1 MQDIVS
7 SEIERMLLDKFVGVR
22 EYEPLQVREIIPIEE
37 WVESSYYAGPVCRMY
52 DFWKEK
58 IVEVFRRGV
67 NEVIV
72 IGSIGGGKTT
82 FANALLMRKLYELS
96 CYRNPEALFK
106 LLTGT
111 RIAFM
116 YFTVTLR
123 QAAWTGFAM
132 LRDMIDATPYFRSEF
147 PRDGDVN
154 SEIRFAKM
162 SVYTGSEFS
171 HQLGLALL
179 GAVLDE
185 ANFLRAK
192 DPLEKART
200 LYTAIIERRKSRFV
214 VDGKDRGLSVLVSSA
229 EELSSFVEE
238 RIRKVGDAEDV
249 LVVSVVGYELKR
261 HHYSKDSFI
270 VFIGTEFTRPKIID
284 TVEDLVEVLKWFRVS
299 GEVLEEVRR
308 YPVGYSVK
316 HVVPFEYRGYFKE
329 VPIDFRRAFEEDI
342 YRALRDILG
351 VSVGGENKLFRSVFA
366 YDEAI
371 VHKPKLFKDDVVQLS
386 SKDEVRL
393 QDMFRLDLVE
403 GKEVPRYIHVDLGI
417 KGSRTGMA
425 CAKVIGVKKSDLGDL
440 PVVEVEWMVGI
451 EPNKRY
457 VDDEVPLWKI
467 REFLVW
473 LKENGVNVVKVSF
486 DSFQSVDMMQL
497 LQRRGFQ
504 VERLSVDK
512 TSEPYRNLVTLYLER
527 RIKHVENVVYRRELF
542 SLEWNKKK
550 VDHPAGGSK
559 DIADAVAG
567 AVFLVCREWKQGQY
581 ELMSEPT
588 VFDEKV
594 EEWWVER
601 RWEEYRVGGWEE
613 FFKKWGRRGIG
624 GSWVGGGMI
633 WGRKEGR

>member
-1 MQDIVS
+1 MDYIL
-7 SEIERMLLDKFVGVR
+7 SEIEQMLSSLTTTSR
-22 EYEPLQVREIIPIEE
+22 YEPVQIREVIPVEE

-58 IVEVFRRGV
+58 IVEVYRKGI

-96 CYRNPEALFK
+96 CYKNPEVLFR
-106 LLTGT
+106 LLVGT

-116 YFTVTLR
+116 YFTVTLK

-132 LRDMIDATPYFRSEF
+132 LRDMIDATPYFRNEYS
-147 PRDGDVN
+147 RDKDVN
-154 SEIRFAKM
+154 SEIRFSRM

-185 ANFLRAK
+185 ANFMRAK
-192 DPLEKART
+192 DPLEKARK

-214 VDGKDRGLSVLVSSA
+214 VDGRDWGLSVLVSSA

-238 RIRKVGDAEDV
+238 RIRKVGNMEDV

-261 HHYSKDSFI
+261 HHYSSDSFV
-270 VFIGTEFTRPKIID
+270 VFIGTEFSRPRVID
-284 TVEDLVEVLKWFRVS
+284 TIEDLVEVLGWFKVGRD
-299 GEVLEEVRR
+299 VLEEVRK
-308 YPVGYSVK
+308 YPVKYSVK
-316 HVVPFEYRGYFKE
+316 HVIPFEYRGYFKE
-329 VPIDFRRAFEEDI
+329 VPVDFRRAFEEDI
-342 YRALRDILG
+342 YRALKDVLG
-351 VSVGGENKLFRSVFA
+351 VSVGGENKLFRSMLA

-371 VHKPKLFKDDVVQLS
+371 IDKPKLFKDDVVQLS

-393 QDMFRLDLVE
+393 QDMFRLDWVVDRD
-403 GKEVPRYIHVDLGI
+403 VPRYIHVDLGV
-417 KGSRTGMA
+417 KGDRTGIA
-425 CAKVIGVKKSDLGDL
+425 CAKVIGMKKMELGDL

-451 EPNKRY
+451 EPNRRY
-457 VDDEVPLWKI
+457 VDDEVPLWKV

-473 LKENGVNVVKVSF
+473 LKESGVNVVKVTF
-486 DSFQSVDMMQL
+486 DSFQSVDMIQL
-497 LQRRGFQ
+497 LQRKGFQ
-504 VERLSVDK
+504 VERLSVDR
-512 TSEPYRNLVTLYLER
+512 TDEAYRNLVTLYLER

-542 SLEWNKKK
+542 GLEWDGKK

-567 AVFLVCREWKQGQY
+567 AVFLACREWKQGQY
-581 ELMSEPT
+581 ELMYQSE
-588 VFDEKV
+588 VFEEKMDE
-594 EEWWVER
+594 WRYER
-601 RWEEYRVGGWEE
+601 KWDEYRVGNWEE
-613 FFKKWGRRGIG
+613 FFRKWGR
-624 GSWVGGGMI
+624 GGGG
-633 WGRKEGR
+633 WEGGGVF

>member
-1 MQDIVS
+1 VRKDYVLG
-7 SEIERMLLDKFVGVR
+7 EIERMIDSLAGTSS
-22 EYEPLQVREIIPIEE
+22 YEPVQVREIVPVEE

-58 IVEVFRRGV
+58 IVEVFKKGI

-96 CYRNPEALFK
+96 CYKNPEALFK
-106 LLTGT
+106 LLVGT

-116 YFTVTLR
+116 YFTVTLK

-132 LRDMIDATPYFRSEF
+132 LRDMLDATPYFRNEY
-147 PRDGDVN
+147 PRDREVN
-154 SEIRFAKM
+154 SEIRFPRM
-162 SVYTGSEFS
+162 SVYTGSEFT

-238 RIRKVGDAEDV
+238 RIRKVSGASDV

-261 HHYSKDSFI
+261 HHYSSDSFV
-270 VFIGTEFTRPKIID
+270 VFVGTEFTRPRIID
-284 TVEDLVEVLKWFRVS
+284 TVDDLVEVLGWFKVS
-299 GEVLEEVRR
+299 KDVLEEVRKF
-308 YPVGYSVK
+308 PVKYSVK
-316 HVVPFEYRGYFKE
+316 HVIPVEYRAYFKE

-342 YRALRDILG
+342 YRALRDVLG
-351 VSVGGENKLFRSVFA
+351 VSMGGENKLFRSMLA
-366 YDEAI
+366 YDEAL
-371 VHKPKLFKDDVVQLS
+371 VQKPKLFKDDVVQLS

-393 QDMFRLDLVE
+393 QDMFRLDLVVDRD
-403 GKEVPRYIHVDLGI
+403 VPRYIHVDLGI
-417 KGSRTGMA
+417 KGDRTGMA
-425 CAKVIGVKKSDLGDL
+425 CAKVIGIKKTDLGDL
-440 PVVEVEWMVGI
+440 PIVEVEWMVGI
-451 EPNKRY
+451 EPNRRY

-473 LKENGVNVVKVSF
+473 LKDSGVNVVKVTF
-486 DSFQSVDMMQL
+486 DSFQSVDMIQL

-512 TSEPYRNLVTLYLER
+512 TDEAYRNLVTLYLER
-527 RIKHVENVVYRRELF
+527 RIKHVENVVYRKELF
-542 SLEWNKKK
+542 ALEWDGKK

-559 DIADAVAG
+559 DVADAVAG
-567 AVFLVCREWKQGQY
+567 TVYMACKEWKQGQY
-581 ELMSEPT
+581 ELMSQPE
-588 VFDEKV
+588 VFEEKI
-594 EEWWVER
+594 EEWWYDR
-601 RWEEYRVGGWEE
+601 KWDDYRVKGWED
-613 FFKKWGRRGIG
+613 FFKKWGKR
-624 GSWVGGGMI
+624 GGG
-633 WGRKEGR
+633 WEGVG

>member
-1 MQDIVS
+1 MSGVALK
-7 SEIERMLLDKFVGVR
+7 EIEKMLNNLVGVK
-22 EYEPLQVREIIPIEE
+22 EYEPVQIREIIPIEE
-37 WVESSYYAGPVCRMY
+37 WVESGYYAGPVSRMY

-58 IVEVFRRGV
+58 IVEVYRRGV

-96 CYRNPEALFK
+96 CYKNPEMLFR

-116 YFTVTLR
+116 YFTVTLK

-132 LRDMIDATPYFRSEF
+132 LRDMIDATPYFRNDF
-147 PRDGDVN
+147 PRDRDVN
-154 SEIRFAKM
+154 SEIRFERM

-185 ANFLRAK
+185 ANFMRAK

-214 VDGKDRGLSVLVSSA
+214 VDGRDRGLSVLVSSA

-238 RIRKVGDAEDV
+238 RIRKVGNDKDV
-249 LVVSVVGYELKR
+249 LVASVVGYELKR
-261 HHYSKDSFI
+261 HHYSSDSFV
-270 VFIGTEFTRPKIID
+270 VFTGTEFSRPKIID
-284 TVEDLVEVLKWFRVS
+284 TVEDLVEVLGWFKV
-299 GEVLEEVRR
+299 GKDVIEEVRK
-308 YPVGYSVK
+308 YPVKYSVK
-316 HVVPFEYRGYFKE
+316 NVVPFEYRAYFKE
-329 VPIDFRRAFEEDI
+329 VPMDFRRAFEEDI
-342 YRALRDILG
+342 YRALKDVVG
-351 VSVGGENKLFRSVFA
+351 VSVGGENKLFRSMLA

-371 VHKPKLFKDDVVQLS
+371 VQKPKLFKDDVVQLS

-403 GKEVPRYIHVDLGI
+403 GRDVPRYIHVDLGI
-417 KGSRTGMA
+417 KGDRTGMA
-425 CAKVIGVKKSDLGDL
+425 CAKVVGIKRSELGDL
-440 PVVEVEWMVGI
+440 PIVEVEWMVGV
-451 EPNKRY
+451 EPNRRY
-457 VDDEVPLWKI
+457 VDDEVPLWKV

-473 LKENGVNVVKVSF
+473 LRESGVNVVKVTF

-497 LQRRGFQ
+497 LQRKGFQ

-512 TSEPYRNLVTLYLER
+512 TDEAYRNLVTLYLER
-527 RIKHVENVVYRRELF
+527 RIRHVENVVYRKELF
-542 SLEWNKKK
+542 GLEWDGKK

-559 DIADAVAG
+559 DVADAVAG
-567 AVFLVCREWKQGQY
+567 AVFLVCKEWKQGQY
-581 ELMSEPT
+581 ELMSQLEI
-588 VFDEKV
+588 FDERV
-594 EEWWVER
+594 EEWWYER
-601 RWEEYRVGGWEE
+601 KWEEYRVGGWED
-613 FFKKWGRRGIG
+613 FFKKWGKRGG
-624 GSWVGGGMI
+624 GWEGGGMI
-633 WGRKEGR
+633 

>member
-1 MQDIVS
+1 MGKDYVLGEIV
-7 SEIERMLLDKFVGVR
+7 RMLDSLAGVGGD
-22 EYEPLQVREIIPIEE
+22 EPVQVREIIPIEE
-37 WVESSYYAGPVCRMY
+37 WVESSYYSGPVCRMY

-58 IVEVFRRGV
+58 IVEVFRKGI

-96 CYRNPEALFK
+96 CYKNPEALFK
-106 LLTGT
+106 LLVGT

-116 YFTVTLR
+116 YFTVTLK
-123 QAAWTGFAM
+123 QAVWTGFAM
-132 LRDMIDATPYFRSEF
+132 LRDMIDATPYFRNEY
-147 PRDGDVN
+147 PRDREVN
-154 SEIRFAKM
+154 SEIRFPRM
-162 SVYTGSEFS
+162 SVYTGSEFT

-238 RIRKVGDAEDV
+238 RIRKVSGASDV

-261 HHYSKDSFI
+261 HHYSSDSFV
-270 VFIGTEFTRPKIID
+270 VFVGTEFTRPRIID
-284 TVEDLVEVLKWFRVS
+284 TVDDLVEVLGWFKVS
-299 GEVLEEVRR
+299 KDVLEEVRKF
-308 YPVGYSVK
+308 PVKYSVK
-316 HVVPFEYRGYFKE
+316 HVIPVEYRAYFKE

-342 YRALRDILG
+342 YRALRDVLG
-351 VSVGGENKLFRSVFA
+351 VSMGGENKLFRSMLA
-366 YDEAI
+366 YDEAL
-371 VHKPKLFKDDVVQLS
+371 VQKPKLFKDDVVQLS

-393 QDMFRLDLVE
+393 QDMFRLDLVVDRD
-403 GKEVPRYIHVDLGI
+403 VPRYIHVDLGI
-417 KGSRTGMA
+417 KGDRTGMA
-425 CAKVIGVKKSDLGDL
+425 CAKVIGIKKTDLGDL
-440 PVVEVEWMVGI
+440 PIVEVEWMVGI
-451 EPNKRY
+451 EPNRRY

-473 LKENGVNVVKVSF
+473 LKDSGVNVVKVTF
-486 DSFQSVDMMQL
+486 DSFQSVDMIQL

-512 TSEPYRNLVTLYLER
+512 TDEAYRNLVTLYLER
-527 RIKHVENVVYRRELF
+527 RIKHVENVVYRKELF
-542 SLEWNKKK
+542 ALEWDGKK

-559 DIADAVAG
+559 DVADAVAG
-567 AVFLVCREWKQGQY
+567 TVYMACKEWKQGQY
-581 ELMSEPT
+581 ELMSQPE
-588 VFDEKV
+588 VFEEKI
-594 EEWWVER
+594 EEWWYDR
-601 RWEEYRVGGWEE
+601 KWDDYRVKGWED
-613 FFKKWGRRGIG
+613 FFKKWGKR
-624 GSWVGGGMI
+624 GGG
-633 WGRKEGR
+633 WEGVG

>member
-1 MQDIVS
+1 VVDFVIKS
-7 SEIERMLLDKFVGVR
+7 SKNTKEVLLKKVD
-22 EYEPLQVREIIPIEE
+22 PLQVREVLPIDV
-37 WVESSYYAGPVCRMY
+37 WLESERYAGPVVRMY

-58 IVEVFRRGV
+58 IKEVFERRV

-82 FANALLMRKLYELS
+82 FANALLLRKLYELS
-96 CYRNPEALFK
+96 CYKYPAALFG
-106 LLTGT
+106 LMPET
-111 RIAFM
+111 RVAFM

-123 QAAWTGFAM
+123 QAERTGFAM
-132 LRDMIDATPYFRSEF
+132 LRDMIDATPYFREEF
-147 PRDGDVN
+147 PRDGKIN
-154 SEIRFAKM
+154 SEIRFPRM

-238 RIRKVGDAEDV
+238 RIRKVSGASDV

-261 HHYSKDSFI
+261 HHYSSDSFV
-270 VFIGTEFTRPKIID
+270 VFVGTEFCRPKIVD
-284 TVEDLVEVLKWFRVS
+284 TVEDLVEVLGWFKV
-299 GEVLEEVRR
+299 GIGVIEEVRK
-308 YPVGYSVK
+308 YPVRYSVRN
-316 HVVPFEYRGYFKE
+316 VVPLEYRGYFKE

-342 YRALRDILG
+342 YRALRDVLG
-351 VSVGGENKLFRSVFA
+351 VSVGGENKLFRSMLA

-371 VHKPKLFKDDVVQLS
+371 VDKPKLFKDDVVQLS

-393 QDMFRLDLVE
+393 QDMFRLDLVVDRD
-403 GKEVPRYIHVDLGI
+403 VPRYIHVDLGV
-417 KGSRTGMA
+417 KGDRTGMA
-425 CAKVIGVKKSDLGDL
+425 CAKVVGVKRTDLGDL

-451 EPNKRY
+451 EPNRRS

-473 LKENGVNVVKVSF
+473 LKDSGVNVVKVTF

-497 LQRRGFQ
+497 LQKKGFQ

-512 TSEPYRNLVTLYLER
+512 TDEAYRNLVTLYLER
-527 RIKHVENVVYRRELF
+527 RIKHVENVVYRKELF
-542 SLEWNKKK
+542 ALEWDGKK

-567 AVFLVCREWKQGQY
+567 AVFLACKEWKQGQY
-581 ELMSEPT
+581 ELMSQPE
-588 VFDEKV
+588 VFEEKI
-594 EEWWVER
+594 EEWWYER
-601 RWEEYRVGGWEE
+601 KWDDYRVRGWED
-613 FFKKWGRRGIG
+613 FFKKWGKK
-624 GSWVGGGMI
+624 GGG
-633 WGRKEGR
+633 WGGGGVF

>member
-1 MQDIVS
+1 MRNSIVL
-7 SEIERMLLDKFVGVR
+7 SEIERMLEGLVR
-22 EYEPLQVREIIPIEE
+22 VSDYEPIQVREIVPIEE
-37 WVESSYYAGPVCRMY
+37 WVESGYYAGPVCRMY

-58 IVEVFRRGV
+58 IVEVYKRGV

-96 CYRNPEALFK
+96 CYKNPEALFR

-111 RIAFM
+111 KIAFM
-116 YFTVTLR
+116 YFTVTLK

-132 LRDMIDATPYFRSEF
+132 LRDMIDATPYFRNEY
-147 PRDGDVN
+147 PRDKDVN
-154 SEIRFAKM
+154 SEIRFPRM

-238 RIRKVGDAEDV
+238 RIRKVGNEEDV

-261 HHYSKDSFI
+261 HHYSSDSFV
-270 VFIGTEFTRPKIID
+270 VFTGTEFSRPRVID
-284 TVEDLVEVLKWFRVS
+284 TVEDLVEVLGWFKVS
-299 GEVLEEVRR
+299 RDVIEEVRK
-308 YPVGYSVK
+308 YPVKYSIK
-316 HVVPFEYRGYFKE
+316 HLVPFEYRAYFKE

-342 YRALRDILG
+342 YRALKDILG
-351 VSVGGENKLFRSVFA
+351 VSVGGENKLFRSMLA

-371 VHKPKLFKDDVVQLS
+371 VDKPKLFKDDVVQLS

-393 QDMFRLDLVE
+393 QDMFRLDLVMDRD
-403 GKEVPRYIHVDLGI
+403 VPRYIHVDLGI
-417 KGSRTGMA
+417 KGDRTGMA
-425 CAKVIGVKKSDLGDL
+425 CAKVIGIKKTDLGDL
-440 PVVEVEWMVGI
+440 PIVEVEWMVGI
-451 EPNKRY
+451 EPNRRY
-457 VDDEVPLWKI
+457 VDDEVPLWKV

-473 LKENGVNVVKVSF
+473 LKDSGVNVVKVTF
-486 DSFQSVDMMQL
+486 DSFQSVDMIQL

-512 TSEPYRNLVTLYLER
+512 TDEAYRNLVTLYLER

-542 SLEWNKKK
+542 SLEWDGKK

-567 AVFLVCREWKQGQY
+567 SVFIACKEWKQGQY
-581 ELMSEPT
+581 ELMYQPE
-588 VFDEKV
+588 VFEEKV
-594 EEWWVER
+594 DEWWYDR
-601 RWEEYRVGGWEE
+601 RWDEYRVGGWEE
-613 FFKKWGRRGIG
+613 FFRKWGKRGG
-624 GSWVGGGMI
+624 WEGGGLF
-633 WGRKEGR
+633 

>member
-1 MQDIVS
+1 VRKDYVLG
-7 SEIERMLLDKFVGVR
+7 EIERMLDSLAGTSS
-22 EYEPLQVREIIPIEE
+22 YEPVQVREIVPVEE

-58 IVEVFRRGV
+58 IVEVFKKGI

-96 CYRNPEALFK
+96 CYKNPEALFK
-106 LLTGT
+106 LLVGT

-116 YFTVTLR
+116 YFTVTLK

-132 LRDMIDATPYFRSEF
+132 LRDMLDATPYFRNEC
-147 PRDGDVN
+147 PRDREVN
-154 SEIRFAKM
+154 SEIRFPRT
-162 SVYTGSEFS
+162 SVYTGSEFT

-238 RIRKVGDAEDV
+238 RIRKVSGASDV

-261 HHYSKDSFI
+261 HHYSSDSFV
-270 VFIGTEFTRPKIID
+270 VFVGTEFCRPKVVD
-284 TVEDLVEVLKWFRVS
+284 TIEDLVEVLGWFKVS
-299 GEVLEEVRR
+299 KDVLEEVRKF
-308 YPVGYSVK
+308 PVKYSVK
-316 HVVPFEYRGYFKE
+316 HVIPVEYRAYFKE

-342 YRALRDILG
+342 YRALRDVLG
-351 VSVGGENKLFRSVFA
+351 VSMGGENKLFRSMLA

-371 VHKPKLFKDDVVQLS
+371 VEKPRLFKDDVVQLS

-393 QDMFRLDLVE
+393 QDMFRLDLVVDRD
-403 GKEVPRYIHVDLGI
+403 VPRYIHVDLGI

-425 CAKVIGVKKSDLGDL
+425 CAKVVGIKKTDLGDL

-451 EPNKRY
+451 EPNRRY
-457 VDDEVPLWKI
+457 VDDEVPLWKV
-467 REFLVW
+467 REFLIW
-473 LKENGVNVVKVSF
+473 LRDSGVNVVKVTF
-486 DSFQSVDMMQL
+486 DSFQSVDMIQL

-504 VERLSVDK
+504 VEKLSVDK
-512 TSEPYRNLVTLYLER
+512 TDEAYRNLVTLYLER

-542 SLEWNKKK
+542 ALEWDGKK

-559 DIADAVAG
+559 DVADAVAG
-567 AVFLVCREWKQGQY
+567 AVYMACKEWKQGQF
-581 ELMSEPT
+581 ELMSQPE
-588 VFDEKV
+588 VFEEKM
-594 EEWWVER
+594 EEWWYER
-601 RWEEYRVGGWEE
+601 KWDDYRVRGWED
-613 FFKKWGRRGIG
+613 FFKKWGKR
-624 GSWVGGGMI
+624 GGG
-633 WGRKEGR
+633 WESSGVF

>member
-1 MQDIVS
+1 MSDIVNNIVL
-7 SEIERMLLDKFVGVR
+7 SEIERMLDSLVGVGD
-22 EYEPLQVREIIPIEE
+22 YDPVQVREVVPIEE
-37 WVESSYYAGPVCRMY
+37 WVESGYYAGPVVRMY

-58 IVEVFRRGV
+58 IVEVYRRGV

-96 CYRNPEALFK
+96 CYRNPEALFR

-132 LRDMIDATPYFRSEF
+132 LRDMIDATPYFRSEY
-147 PRDGDVN
+147 PRSKDIN
-154 SEIRFAKM
+154 SEIRFVKM

-238 RIRKVGDAEDV
+238 RIRKVGNEEDV

-261 HHYSKDSFI
+261 HHYSKDTFI
-270 VFIGTEFTRPKIID
+270 VFIGMEFMRPKIVD
-284 TVEDLVEVLKWFRVS
+284 TVEDLVEVLRWFRV
-299 GEVLEEVRR
+299 GRDVIEEVRK
-308 YPVGYSVK
+308 YPVKYSVK
-316 HVVPFEYRGYFKE
+316 YVVPSEYRAYFKE
-329 VPIDFRRAFEEDI
+329 VPVDFRRAFEEDI
-342 YRALRDILG
+342 YRALKDVLG
-351 VSVGGENKLFRSVFA
+351 VSVGSENKLFRSVLA
-366 YDEAI
+366 YDDAI
-371 VHKPKLFKDDVVQLS
+371 VNKPRLFKDDVVQLS
-386 SKDEVRL
+386 SKDDVRL

-403 GKEVPRYIHVDLGI
+403 DRDVPRYIHVDLGI
-417 KGSRTGMA
+417 RGSRTGMA
-425 CAKVIGVKKSDLGDL
+425 CAKVVGVKETELGDL

-451 EPNKRY
+451 EPNRRY

-473 LKENGVNVVKVSF
+473 LKESGVNVVKVSF

-512 TSEPYRNLVTLYLER
+512 TDEAYRNLVTLYLER
-527 RIKHVENVVYRRELF
+527 RIRHVENVVYRRELF
-542 SLEWNKKK
+542 GLEWDGKK
-550 VDHPAGGSK
+550 VDHSAGGSK

-567 AVFLVCREWKQGQY
+567 AVFLACREWKQGQY
-581 ELMSEPT
+581 ELMSKPE

-594 EEWWVER
+594 EEWWYER
-601 RWEEYRVGGWEE
+601 RWEEYKVGGWEE
-613 FFKKWGRRGIG
+613 FFKRWGKRGG
-624 GSWVGGGMI
+624 GWVGGGVF
-633 WGRKEGR
+633 

>member
-1 MQDIVS
+1 MDNIVL
-7 SEIERMLLDKFVGVR
+7 SEIERMLDNLARVSD
-22 EYEPLQVREIIPIEE
+22 YEPVQVREIVPIEE
-37 WVESSYYAGPVCRMY
+37 WVESGYYGGPVCRMY

-58 IVEVFRRGV
+58 IVEVYRRGV

-82 FANALLMRKLYELS
+82 FSNALLMRKLYELS

-116 YFTVTLR
+116 YFTVTLK

-132 LRDMIDATPYFRSEF
+132 LRDMIDATPYFRNEC
-147 PRDGDVN
+147 PRDKDVN
-154 SEIRFAKM
+154 SEIRFPRM

-185 ANFLRAK
+185 ANFMRSK

-238 RIRKVGDAEDV
+238 RIRKVGNDNDV

-261 HHYSKDSFI
+261 HHYSSDSFV
-270 VFIGTEFTRPKIID
+270 VFTGTEFSRPKVID
-284 TVEDLVEVLKWFRVS
+284 TVGDLVEVLGWFKVS
-299 GEVLEEVRR
+299 RDVIEEVRK
-308 YPVGYSVK
+308 YPVKYSVK
-316 HVVPFEYRGYFKE
+316 HVVPFEYRAYFKE

-342 YRALRDILG
+342 YRALKDILG
-351 VSVGGENKLFRSVFA
+351 VSVGGENKLFRSMLA

-371 VHKPKLFKDDVVQLS
+371 VDKPKLFKDDIVQLS

-393 QDMFRLDLVE
+393 QDMFRLDLVMDRD
-403 GKEVPRYIHVDLGI
+403 VPRYIHVDLGI
-417 KGSRTGMA
+417 KGDRTGMA
-425 CAKVIGVKKSDLGDL
+425 CAKVIGIKKTDLGDL
-440 PVVEVEWMVGI
+440 PIVEVEWMVGI
-451 EPNKRY
+451 EPNRRY
-457 VDDEVPLWKI
+457 VDDEVPLWKL

-473 LKENGVNVVKVSF
+473 LKDSGVNVVKITF
-486 DSFQSVDMMQL
+486 DSFQSVDMIQL

-504 VERLSVDK
+504 VDKLSVDR
-512 TSEPYRNLVTLYLER
+512 TDEAYRNLVTLYLER

-542 SLEWNKKK
+542 GLEWDGKK

-567 AVFLVCREWKQGQY
+567 AVFMACKEWKQGQY
-581 ELMSEPT
+581 ELMYQPEA
-588 VFDEKV
+588 FEEKV
-594 EEWWVER
+594 DEWWHDR
-601 RWEEYRVGGWEE
+601 RWDKYKVGGWED
-613 FFKKWGRRGIG
+613 FFKKWGKK
-624 GSWVGGGMI
+624 GGG
-633 WGRKEGR
+633 WEGSGIF

>member
-1 MQDIVS
+1 MTDVVL
-7 SEIERMLLDKFVGVR
+7 SEIERMLDNLARVR
-22 EYEPLQVREIIPIEE
+22 DYEPIQVREIVPIEE
-37 WVESSYYAGPVCRMY
+37 WVESGYYAGPVCKMY

-58 IVEVFRRGV
+58 IVDVYKRGV
-67 NEVIV
+67 NEVVV

-82 FANALLMRKLYELS
+82 FSNALLMRKLYELS
-96 CYRNPEALFK
+96 CYKNPEALFK
-106 LLTGT
+106 LLVGT

-116 YFTVTLR
+116 YFTVTLK

-132 LRDMIDATPYFRSEF
+132 LRDMIDATPYFRNECS
-147 PRDGDVN
+147 RDTDVN
-154 SEIRFAKM
+154 SEIRFPRM

-185 ANFLRAK
+185 ANFMRAK

-214 VDGKDRGLSVLVSSA
+214 VDGKDRGLSILVSSA

-238 RIRKVGDAEDV
+238 RIRKVGTEKDV

-261 HHYSKDSFI
+261 HHYSSDSFV
-270 VFIGTEFTRPKIID
+270 VFTGTEFSRPRVID
-284 TVEDLVEVLKWFRVS
+284 TVEDLVEVLGWFKVS
-299 GEVLEEVRR
+299 GDVIEEVRK
-308 YPVGYSVK
+308 YPVKYSVK
-316 HVVPFEYRGYFKE
+316 HLVPFEYRAYFKE

-342 YRALRDILG
+342 YRALKDILG
-351 VSVGGENKLFRSVFA
+351 VSVGGENKLFRSMLA
-366 YDEAI
+366 YDDAI
-371 VHKPKLFKDDVVQLS
+371 VDKPKLFKDDIVQLS

-393 QDMFRLDLVE
+393 QDMFRLDLVMDRD
-403 GKEVPRYIHVDLGI
+403 VPRYIHVDLGI
-417 KGSRTGMA
+417 KGDRTGMA
-425 CAKVIGVKKSDLGDL
+425 CAKVIGIKKTDLGDL

-451 EPNKRY
+451 EPNRRY
-457 VDDEVPLWKI
+457 VDDEVPLWKL

-473 LKENGVNVVKVSF
+473 LKDSGVNVVKVTF
-486 DSFQSVDMMQL
+486 DSFQSVDMIQL

-512 TSEPYRNLVTLYLER
+512 TDEAYRNLVTLYLER

-542 SLEWNKKK
+542 GLEWDGKK

-567 AVFLVCREWKQGQY
+567 SVFVACKEWKQGQY
-581 ELMSEPT
+581 ELMYQPEA
-588 VFDEKV
+588 FEEKV
-594 EEWWVER
+594 DEWWHDR
-601 RWEEYRVGGWEE
+601 RWGEYKVGGWEE
-613 FFKKWGRRGIG
+613 FFKKWGKR
-624 GSWVGGGMI
+624 GGG
-633 WGRKEGR
+633 WEGSGVF

>member
-1 MQDIVS
+1 VHKDYVLG
-7 SEIERMLLDKFVGVR
+7 EIERMLDNLAGTSS
-22 EYEPLQVREIIPIEE
+22 YEPVQVREIVPIEE

-96 CYRNPEALFK
+96 CYKNPEALFK
-106 LLTGT
+106 LLVGT
-111 RIAFM
+111 RMAFM
-116 YFTVTLR
+116 YFTVTLK

-132 LRDMIDATPYFRSEF
+132 LRDMLDATPYFRNEY
-147 PRDGDVN
+147 PRDREVN
-154 SEIRFAKM
+154 SEIRFPRM
-162 SVYTGSEFS
+162 SVYTGSEFT

-238 RIRKVGDAEDV
+238 RIRKVSGASDV

-261 HHYSKDSFI
+261 HHYSSDSFV
-270 VFIGTEFTRPKIID
+270 VFVGTEFTRPRIID
-284 TVEDLVEVLKWFRVS
+284 TVDDLVEVLGWFKVS
-299 GEVLEEVRR
+299 KDVLEEVRKF
-308 YPVGYSVK
+308 PVKYSVK
-316 HVVPFEYRGYFKE
+316 HVIPVEYRAYFKE

-342 YRALRDILG
+342 YRALRDVLG
-351 VSVGGENKLFRSVFA
+351 VSMGGENKLFRSMLA
-366 YDEAI
+366 YDEAL
-371 VHKPKLFKDDVVQLS
+371 VQKPKLFKDDVVQLS

-393 QDMFRLDLVE
+393 QDMFRLDLVVDRD
-403 GKEVPRYIHVDLGI
+403 VPRYIHVDLGI
-417 KGSRTGMA
+417 KGDRTGMA
-425 CAKVIGVKKSDLGDL
+425 CAKVIGIKKTDLGDL
-440 PVVEVEWMVGI
+440 PIVEVEWMVGI
-451 EPNKRY
+451 EPNRRY

-473 LKENGVNVVKVSF
+473 LKDSGVNVVKVTF
-486 DSFQSVDMMQL
+486 DSFQSVDMIQL

-512 TSEPYRNLVTLYLER
+512 TDEAYRNLVTLYLER
-527 RIKHVENVVYRRELF
+527 RIKHVENVVYRKELF
-542 SLEWNKKK
+542 ALEWDGKK

-559 DIADAVAG
+559 DVADAVAG
-567 AVFLVCREWKQGQY
+567 TVYMACKEWKQGQY
-581 ELMSEPT
+581 ELMSQPE
-588 VFDEKV
+588 VFEEKI
-594 EEWWVER
+594 EEWWYDR
-601 RWEEYRVGGWEE
+601 KWDDYRVKGWED
-613 FFKKWGRRGIG
+613 FFKKWGKR
-624 GSWVGGGMI
+624 GGG
-633 WGRKEGR
+633 WEGVG

>member
-1 MQDIVS
+1 MGNIVI
-7 SEIERMLLDKFVGVR
+7 SEIERMLDNLARVR
-22 EYEPLQVREIIPIEE
+22 DYEPIQVREIVPIEE
-37 WVESSYYAGPVCRMY
+37 WVESGYYAGPVCRMY

-58 IVEVFRRGV
+58 IVEVYKRGV

-82 FANALLMRKLYELS
+82 FSNALLMRKLYELS
-96 CYRNPEALFK
+96 CYKNPEALFK

-116 YFTVTLR
+116 YFTVTLK

-132 LRDMIDATPYFRSEF
+132 LRDMIDATPYFRNEY
-147 PRDGDVN
+147 PRDKDVN
-154 SEIRFAKM
+154 SEIRFPRM

-185 ANFLRAK
+185 ANFMRAK

-238 RIRKVGDAEDV
+238 RIRKVGNDKDV

-261 HHYSKDSFI
+261 HHYSSDSFV
-270 VFIGTEFTRPKIID
+270 VFTGTEFSRPRVID
-284 TVEDLVEVLKWFRVS
+284 TVEDLVEVLGWFKVS
-299 GEVLEEVRR
+299 RDVIEEVRK
-308 YPVGYSVK
+308 YPVKYSIK
-316 HVVPFEYRGYFKE
+316 HVVPFEYRAYFKE

-342 YRALRDILG
+342 YRALKDILG
-351 VSVGGENKLFRSVFA
+351 VSVGGENKLFRSMLA
-366 YDEAI
+366 YDEA
-371 VHKPKLFKDDVVQLS
+371 VVNKLKLFKDDIVQLS

-393 QDMFRLDLVE
+393 QDMFRLDLVVDRD
-403 GKEVPRYIHVDLGI
+403 VPRYIHVDLGI
-417 KGSRTGMA
+417 KGDRTGMA
-425 CAKVIGVKKSDLGDL
+425 CAKVIGIKKTDLGDL

-451 EPNKRY
+451 EPNRRY
-457 VDDEVPLWKI
+457 VDDEVPLWKV

-473 LKENGVNVVKVSF
+473 LKDSGVNVVKITF
-486 DSFQSVDMMQL
+486 DSFQSVDMIQL

-504 VERLSVDK
+504 VEKLSVDK
-512 TSEPYRNLVTLYLER
+512 TDEAYRNLVTLYLER

-542 SLEWNKKK
+542 SLEWDGKK

-567 AVFLVCREWKQGQY
+567 SVFVACKEWKQGQF
-581 ELMSEPT
+581 ELMYQPEA
-588 VFDEKV
+588 FEEKV
-594 EEWWVER
+594 EEWWYER
-601 RWEEYRVGGWEE
+601 RWDEYRVGGWED
-613 FFKKWGRRGIG
+613 FFRKWGKK
-624 GSWVGGGMI
+624 GGG
-633 WGRKEGR
+633 WEGSGMF

>member
-1 MQDIVS
+1 MRDIVL
-7 SEIERMLLDKFVGVR
+7 SEIEKMLNGLVGVR
-22 EYEPLQVREIIPIEE
+22 GYEPIQVREVVPIEE

-96 CYRNPEALFK
+96 CYRNPEALFR
-106 LLTGT
+106 LLVGT
-111 RIAFM
+111 KIAFM
-116 YFTVTLR
+116 YFTVTLK

-132 LRDMIDATPYFRSEF
+132 LRDMIDATPYFRDEY
-147 PRDGDVN
+147 PRDRDVN
-154 SEIRFAKM
+154 SEIRFPRM

-238 RIRKVGDAEDV
+238 RIRKVGNAEDV

-261 HHYSKDSFI
+261 HHYSSDSFV
-270 VFIGTEFTRPKIID
+270 VFIGTEFTRPRIVD
-284 TVEDLVEVLKWFRVS
+284 TVEDLVEVLRWFRVS
-299 GEVLEEVRR
+299 SDIFEEVRK
-308 YPVGYSVK
+308 YPVKYSVRN
-316 HVVPFEYRGYFKE
+316 VVPYEYRGYFKE
-329 VPIDFRRAFEEDI
+329 VPTDFRRAFEEDI
-342 YRALRDILG
+342 YRALKDVLG
-351 VSVGGENKLFRSVFA
+351 VSVGGENKLFRSMLA
-366 YDEAI
+366 YDEAL
-371 VHKPKLFKDDVVQLS
+371 VDKPKLFKDDVVQLS

-393 QDMFRLDLVE
+393 QDMFRLDLVVDRD
-403 GKEVPRYIHVDLGI
+403 VPRYVHVDLGI
-417 KGSRTGMA
+417 RGSRTGMA
-425 CAKVIGVKKSDLGDL
+425 CAKVVGVKKTDLGDL
-440 PVVEVEWMVGI
+440 PVIEVEWMVGI
-451 EPNKRY
+451 EPNRRY
-457 VDDEVPLWKI
+457 VDDEVPLWKV

-473 LKENGVNVVKVSF
+473 LGESGVNVVKVSF
-486 DSFQSVDMMQL
+486 DSFQSVDMIQL

-504 VERLSVDK
+504 VERLSVDR
-512 TSEPYRNLVTLYLER
+512 TDEAYRNLVMLYLER
-527 RIKHVENVVYRRELF
+527 RIRHVENVVYRRELF
-542 SLEWNKKK
+542 ALEWDGKK

-559 DIADAVAG
+559 DVVDAVAG
-567 AVFLVCREWKQGQY
+567 AVFLACREWKQGQY
-581 ELMSEPT
+581 ELMSQST
-588 VFDEKV
+588 VFEEKV
-594 EEWWVER
+594 EEWWYER
-601 RWEEYRVGGWEE
+601 KWEEYKMGGWED
-613 FFKKWGRRGIG
+613 FFKKWGKR
-624 GSWVGGGMI
+624 GGG
-633 WGRKEGR
+633 

>member
-1 MQDIVS
+1 VVQVS
-7 SEIERMLLDKFVGVR
+7 KDYVLSEIERMLDSLAGASG
-22 EYEPLQVREIIPIEE
+22 YEPIQVREIVPVEE

-58 IVEVFRRGV
+58 IVEVFKKGI

-96 CYRNPEALFK
+96 CYKNPEALFK
-106 LLTGT
+106 MLVGT

-116 YFTVTLR
+116 YFTVTLK

-132 LRDMIDATPYFRSEF
+132 LRDMIDATPYFREEYM
-147 PRDGDVN
+147 RDKEMN
-154 SEIRFAKM
+154 SEIRFPRM
-162 SVYTGSEFS
+162 SVYTGSEFT

-185 ANFLRAK
+185 ANFLKAK

-238 RIRKVGDAEDV
+238 RVRKVSGLDDV

-261 HHYSKDSFI
+261 HHYSSDSFV
-270 VFIGTEFTRPKIID
+270 VFTGTEFSRPKIID
-284 TVEDLVEVLKWFRVS
+284 TIEDLVEVLGWFKVGGS
-299 GEVLEEVRR
+299 IIEEVRK
-308 YPVGYSVK
+308 YPVKYSVK
-316 HVVPFEYRGYFKE
+316 NVVPVEYRAYFKE
-329 VPIDFRRAFEEDI
+329 VPVDFRRAFEEDI
-342 YRALRDILG
+342 YRALKDVLG
-351 VSVGGENKLFRSVFA
+351 VSVGGENKLFRSMLA
-366 YDEAI
+366 YDEAL
-371 VHKPKLFKDDVVQLS
+371 VQKPKIFKDDVVQLS

-393 QDMFRLDLVE
+393 QDMFRLDLVVDRD
-403 GKEVPRYIHVDLGI
+403 VPRYIHVDLGI
-417 KGSRTGMA
+417 KGDRTGMA
-425 CAKVIGVKKSDLGDL
+425 CAKVIGIKKTDLGDL

-473 LKENGVNVVKVSF
+473 LKDSGVNVVKVTF
-486 DSFQSVDMMQL
+486 DSFQSVDMIQL

-504 VERLSVDK
+504 VDKLSVDK
-512 TSEPYRNLVTLYLER
+512 TDEAYRNLVTLYFER

-542 SLEWNKKK
+542 GLEWDGKK
-550 VDHPAGGSK
+550 VDHPTGGSK

-567 AVFLVCREWKQGQY
+567 AVFMVCKEWKQGQF
-581 ELMSEPT
+581 ELMSQPE
-588 VFDEKV
+588 VFEEKI
-594 EEWWVER
+594 EEWWYER
-601 RWEEYRVGGWEE
+601 KWDDYKVRGWEE
-613 FFKKWGRRGIG
+613 FFKKWGKK
-624 GSWVGGGMI
+624 GGG
-633 WGRKEGR
+633 WEGGGVF